1 MEGGFHMKKNGM
13 RVTSLFLAAVMLA
26 STPVTASAADTS
38 ANVEGEVVVDQTSR
52 GSDFSRVAESGRA
65 GSDFGRGAG
74 SVTGFGSGERC
85 HGSKQ

>member
-1 MEGGFHMKKNGM
+1 MKKNGM

-26 STPVTASAADTS
+26 SAPVTASAADTS
-38 ANVEGEVVVDQTSR
+38 ANVE

>member
-1 MEGGFHMKKNGM
+1 MKKNGM

-26 STPVTASAADTS
+26 SAPVTASAADTP
-38 ANVEGEVVVDQTSR
+38 ANVEGEV
-52 GSDFSRVAESGRA
+52 
-65 GSDFGRGAG
+65 AG